1 MLKGKEFGA
10 AIGVAIKLKI
20 ASNPSLKKAHIASHF
35 KIKPP
40 SITDWVKKGSVA
52 KDKLPELWRY
62 FSDVV
67 GPEHWG
73 MTKDEWPAGL
83 ITSEISY
90 AASDRTIPDT
100 ANDSATLTYPKKKT
114 QREKDID
121 DLLSITERI
130 SDRGLAALLFS
141 ARQVAEQFP
150 KVKQTPKSSA

>member
-10 AIGVAIKLKI
+10 AIDAAIKLKI
-20 ASNPSLKKAHIASHF
+20 AHNAGLKKADIARHF

-67 GPEHWG
+67 GPDHWG
-73 MTKDEWPAGL
+73 MTNEEWPSGL
-83 ITSEISY
+83 LEHRINYSETTPTTPQS
-90 AASDRTIPDT
+90 
-100 ANDSATLTYPKKKT
+100 ANDPGAPKNPWHKT
-114 QREKDID
+114 QRERDMD
-121 DLLSITERI
+121 ELLSISEHI

-150 KVKQTPKSSA
+150 IVKQTPKSSA